1 VTNVQLYL
9 ALGIPS
15 VLVILAWLSNRQ
27 DFRDLRNDMTAMN
40 TNLGNKIDSLR
51 SEMAA
56 ELRAVRSDINT
67 VTKMYGEH
75 GERIARLEERP
86 R

>member
-1 VTNVQLYL
+1 MTNVQLYL